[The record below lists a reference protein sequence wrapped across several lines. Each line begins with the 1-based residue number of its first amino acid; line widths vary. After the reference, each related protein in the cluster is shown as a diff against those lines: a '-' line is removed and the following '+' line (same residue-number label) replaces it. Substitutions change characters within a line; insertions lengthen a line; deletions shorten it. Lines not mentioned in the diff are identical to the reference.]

1 MTRKIIM
8 PIQFITGSKH
18 KFAEI
23 NAIVGGLE
31 QLKIDLPEIQG
42 IDPREIIEAKLQEAL
57 KGHCDQVK
65 AGAIIVEDTSLFLDC
80 LNRPSGEPGLPGP
93 LIKWF
98 MKTGGKE
105 GLWQLADK
113 FGIYGAEARTT
124 IGLAY
129 APDDIHFFEGITKGT
144 IVSPRGDSD
153 FGWDPVFQPENQEK
167 TYAEM
172 TTEDKNEISHRG
184 KSTRLLKV
192 FLER

>member
-1 MTRKIIM
+1 M

-31 QLKIDLPEIQG
+31 QLDIDLPEIQEL
-42 IDPREIIEAKLQEAL
+42 DPKAIIEAKLIEATNHHQ
-57 KGHCDQVK
+57 GTV
-65 AGAIIVEDTSLFLDC
+65 IVEDTSLFLGC
-80 LNRPSGEPGLPGP
+80 LAKPDGQFGLPGP

-98 MKTGGKE
+98 MKTIGRE

-113 FGIYGAEARTT
+113 FGIYEAEARTT

-129 APDDIHFFEGITKGT
+129 SPVDIHFFEGITRGT
-144 IVSPRGDSD
+144 IVAPRGDSD
-153 FGWDPVFQPENQEK
+153 FGWDPVFQPERQEK

-172 TTEDKNEISHRG
+172 IEEDKNEISHRG
-184 KSTRLLKV
+184 KAARALKT
-192 FLER
+192 FLKE